1 MVILLFLLVAV
12 QGSTTTFTVSGF
24 SSGAFFSHQLH
35 VAYSNSITGAGVV
48 AGGPFN
54 CSMGSLVRVDT
65 ACTLN
70 AYLLDV
76 TKLTTLA
83 TQAASAGLIDDVN
96 NLQNDRV
103 YIFSGLLDAKVLPSV
118 VSVTEQFYRAFIHN
132 DYKVYTVY
140 NYSAAHA
147 WVSDIYGNPCWAV
160 AWPGINN
167 CGYDLAGDMLAHVF
181 ANANF
186 KPRGTQ
192 IPGNLVSFD
201 QANYVDI
208 WQAGMSTRG
217 WTYLPQY
224 CITNVC
230 PVHLNFHGCSQYY
243 DNPFMGKS
251 WITQTG
257 LNEWAETND
266 IIIIY
271 PQTVPSTNN
280 PDGCWD
286 FWGYTGSNFAY
297 QSGLQMQA
305 AFAMAQK
312 PPYVNW
318 A

>member
-1 MVILLFLLVAV
+1 MVLQLFLLAV
-12 QGSTTTFTVSGF
+12 QSYALNFTVSGF
-24 SSGAFFSHQLH
+24 SSGAFFAHQLH
-35 VAYSNSITGAGVV
+35 VAYSSAITGAGIV

-54 CSMGSLVRVDT
+54 CSMGSGVRVNT
-65 ACTLN
+65 VCTVN
-70 AYLLDV
+70 SYLLDLPQ
-76 TKLTTLA
+76 LTSLA
-83 TQAASAGLIDDVN
+83 TQAATAGLIDNVG

-103 YIFSGLLDAKVLPSV
+103 YIFSGLLDAVVLQSAV
-118 VSVTEQFYRAFIHN
+118 KMTEQFYRTFINN

-140 NYSAAHA
+140 NYSASHA

-160 AWPGINN
+160 EWPGINN

-186 KPRGTQ
+186 KARGTQ
-192 IPGNLVSFD
+192 IPANLVSFD
-201 QANYVDI
+201 QANYADI

-217 WTYLPQY
+217 WVYLPQF
-224 CITNVC
+224 CKTNVC
-230 PVHLNFHGCSQYY
+230 PVHLNFHGCTQYY
-243 DNPFMGKS
+243 DNPFMGNS
-251 WITQTG
+251 WVTQTG

-271 PQTVPSTNN
+271 PQTVPTNNN

-286 FWGYTGSNFAY
+286 FWGYTGNNFTY

-305 AFAMAQK
+305 AYAMAQK